1 MKVISDLAD
10 QIECEIRN
18 AEKYID
24 CALHK
29 KEEYPALAET
39 YYKLSEERMKDQ
51 SMLHEQVVALINE
64 YKKTKGE
71 EPSDMKFLY
80 DYLHGKFED
89 WALRVKIKQNEYKS
103 V

>member
-24 CALHK
+24 CALRK

-39 YYKLSEERMKDQ
+39 YYKLSEERMKD
-51 SMLHEQVVALINE
+51 
-64 YKKTKGE
+64 
-71 EPSDMKFLY
+71 
-80 DYLHGKFED
+80 
-89 WALRVKIKQNEYKS
+89 
-103 V
+103 